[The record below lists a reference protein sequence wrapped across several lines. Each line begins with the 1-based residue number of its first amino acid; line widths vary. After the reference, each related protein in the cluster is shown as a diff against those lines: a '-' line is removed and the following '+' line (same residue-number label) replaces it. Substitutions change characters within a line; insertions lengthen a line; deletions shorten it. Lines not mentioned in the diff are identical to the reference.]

1 MKKAVLIA
9 VTAGLA
15 GIAGPAEAQL
25 FYVGIRGG
33 AAIPTGAFGET
44 GATAEDQLVQGA
56 KTGFGYGLDAGIN
69 LGPIGIYAGFDKMRF
84 ECAEGSCSA
93 PDSKLKLQGVSAGV
107 RLSIPLFPIVKPWV
121 KGGVT
126 FSELETQFGPASSMS
141 QFSSE
146 RTPGYELGAGVD
158 IPFLG
163 GFFSLT
169 PQVRYV
175 GQKLDYKVPG
185 VTSGDTTTD
194 KANFYTVDLGLRIRS
209 PI

>member
-1 MKKAVLIA
+1 MKSAALIA
-9 VTAGLA
+9 VTAGLVA
-15 GIAGPAEAQL
+15 LAAPAEGQL
-25 FYVGIRGG
+25 FYAGLRGG
-33 AAIPTGAFGET
+33 AAIPTGAFAET
-44 GATAEDQLVQGA
+44 GATAEDQVINGA

-69 LGPIGIYAGFDKMRF
+69 LGPIGIYAGFDKIRF
-84 ECAEGSCSA
+84 ECAEGACSA
-93 PDSKLKLQGVSAGV
+93 PDSKLKMQGVSAGV
-107 RLSIPLFPIVKPWV
+107 RLTLPLIPLMKPWV
-121 KGGVT
+121 KAGVT
-126 FSELETQFGPASSMS
+126 FSELETQFGVASSTP

-185 VTSGDTTTD
+185 VTSGDTATD
-194 KANFYTVDLGLRIRS
+194 KANYYTVDLGLRIRS